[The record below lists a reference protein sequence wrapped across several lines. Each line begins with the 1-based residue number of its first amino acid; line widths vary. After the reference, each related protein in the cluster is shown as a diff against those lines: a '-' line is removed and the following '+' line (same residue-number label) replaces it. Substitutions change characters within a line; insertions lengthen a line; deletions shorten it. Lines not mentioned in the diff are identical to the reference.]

1 MTGNG
6 PMMIAPTAINADG
19 SGVSSPGDPAFTGQV
34 FFNPAAGTLGPLQ
47 RRMFSGPWTFGMD
60 ASLMKKIA
68 ITERNNLELR
78 MQAFNVL
85 NHSTF
90 WSGDQNINSTTFGVM
105 NNTFFGSRVA
115 EFTLT
120 YRF

>member
-1 MTGNG
+1 
-6 PMMIAPTAINADG
+6 
-19 SGVSSPGDPAFTGQV
+19 
-34 FFNPAAGTLGPLQ
+34 
-47 RRMFSGPWTFGMD
+47 MFSGPWTFGMD

-68 ITERNNLELR
+68 INERNNLELR

-105 NNTFFGSRVA
+105 NYSFFGSRVA